1 MADFA
6 EKAFTDAVAISDEK
20 EFQAYRKAITK
31 DFDKICVAAGEEA
44 GLDNMN
50 KLSGLLIRNGCAE
63 TLAEFVSGIAMI
75 CFHEGYQAGR
85 LAE

>member
-6 EKAFTDAVAISDEK
+6 EKAFKDAVAISDEQ
-20 EFQAYRKAITK
+20 EFQAYRKVITK
-31 DFDKICVAAGEEA
+31 GFDKICAFAGEDV
-44 GLDNMN
+44 GLDKMK

-63 TLAEFVSGIAMI
+63 TLAEFVSNIAMI